1 MTIYKE
7 EHEIFR
13 NAFRKFVEKEV
24 VPHVDEWQEQR
35 GIPRELWKKLGEQ
48 GYLCP
53 WLNEK
58 YGGSGA
64 DLEYSL
70 ICIEELAK
78 STVGMVISAHADVV
92 VWYIA
97 DYGNEDQ
104 KERWLPGCASG
115 DLITAIV
122 MTEPDAGSDVK
133 AIRTS
138 ATRDGDDYIINGQK
152 TFITNGYACDLALVA
167 CKTDP
172 HADPPTKGISLI
184 IVEAGTPGF
193 TRRKLNKLGLHSEDT
208 AEMSFDNCRVPRTN
222 LIGEEGMGFTYMMEN
237 LQRERLMVTLWFQ
250 CLAERILS
258 DAIEY
263 AKTREAFGRPI
274 GNFQHNAFKIAEMA
288 TEVELGRAFMDT
300 LVEEFRTGK
309 DIVTKVSMA
318 KWWISEMANRIA
330 YQSLQLHGGY
340 GYMEEYPIARLY
352 RDVRPQTIYAGTTEI
367 MKLIISRN
375 LGFG

>member
-1 MTIYKE
+1 
-7 EHEIFR
+7 
-13 NAFRKFVEKEV
+13 
-24 VPHVDEWQEQR
+24 
-35 GIPRELWKKLGEQ
+35 
-48 GYLCP
+48 
-53 WLNEK
+53 
-58 YGGSGA
+58 
-64 DLEYSL
+64 
-70 ICIEELAK
+70 
-78 STVGMVISAHADVV
+78 
-92 VWYIA
+92 
-97 DYGNEDQ
+97 
-104 KERWLPGCASG
+104 
-115 DLITAIV
+115 
-122 MTEPDAGSDVK
+122 
-133 AIRTS
+133 
-138 ATRDGDDYIINGQK
+138 
-152 TFITNGYACDLALVA
+152 
-167 CKTDP
+167 
-172 HADPPTKGISLI
+172 
-184 IVEAGTPGF
+184 
-193 TRRKLNKLGLHSEDT
+193 
-208 AEMSFDNCRVPRTN
+208 
-222 LIGEEGMGFTYMMEN
+222 MGFTYMMEN

-352 RDVRPQTIYAGTTEI
+352 RDVRSQTIYAGTTEI